1 MINAKDSSEV
11 DADANTLPVLDKGFV
26 RLVDFMGGDLAVVQ
40 GARVSFGQET
50 KGDERDRKLVMYL
63 MKHQHGTPFEMAV
76 FKFHIKAPIFVA
88 RQWFRHRIG
97 SYNEISYRYVEVK
110 DEFYVPMQ
118 MRTQDT
124 KNKQASFVGNFTQE
138 QNQVALGL
146 MAIAYEEAY
155 EKYQQLLTMG
165 VARELAR
172 IILPVAMYTQFY
184 VTYNAR
190 SLMNFIQLR
199 SGEGAQYEIKLY
211 AETLSRIFKDKMPW
225 TFAAFEEFVLKRS
238 G

>member
-1 MINAKDSSEV
+1 MSAEH
-11 DADANTLPVLDKGFV
+11 NTSLVVGSNTFPVLDKGFV
-26 RLVDFMGGDLAVVQ
+26 RLIDFMGGDLAVVQ

-110 DEFYVPMQ
+110 DEFYVPSQ
-118 MRTQDT
+118 MRAQDT
-124 KNKQASFVGNFTQE
+124 KNKQASFVGNFTHDQS
-138 QNQVALGL
+138 QAAHALMG
-146 MAIAYEEAY
+146 MAYEQAY
-155 EKYQQLLTMG
+155 EKYQELLSMG

-199 SGEGAQYEIKLY
+199 SGEGAQHEIRLY
-211 AETLSRIFKDKMPW
+211 AEALSQIFREKMPW
-225 TFAAFEEFVLKRS
+225 TFAAFEEFVLKRN